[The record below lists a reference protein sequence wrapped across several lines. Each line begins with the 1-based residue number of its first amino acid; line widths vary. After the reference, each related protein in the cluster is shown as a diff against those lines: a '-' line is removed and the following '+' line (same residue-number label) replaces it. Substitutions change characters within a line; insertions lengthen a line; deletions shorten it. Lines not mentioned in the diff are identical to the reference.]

1 MRRACDITEYL
12 VRKAIF
18 KVTKT
23 ASLLESLLQACLPVH
38 DFDKLCI
45 GRLKTPLSQRYW
57 RSCSLALDSHE
68 MLSRAL
74 SGKQYKMTET
84 FLDRDDEFRFRFNML
99 EEIAITDNNKKPIM
113 DILKKHLM
121 RGSE

>member
-1 MRRACDITEYL
+1 
-12 VRKAIF
+12 
-18 KVTKT
+18 
-23 ASLLESLLQACLPVH
+23 
-38 DFDKLCI
+38 
-45 GRLKTPLSQRYW
+45 
-57 RSCSLALDSHE
+57 